1 MQRLFALRGATSVD
15 ANAPDLI
22 LEATNR
28 LIVELVARNELV
40 PERVV
45 SAIFTATDDLDA
57 EFPAV
62 AARALGWDR
71 VPLLCA
77 REIDVPGSLPRVIRV
92 LLHYYAE
99 EGHEARHV
107 YLGEAKSLRAD
118 IEAAQ

>member
-1 MQRLFALRGATSVD
+1 MQRLYALRGATSVD
-15 ANAPDLI
+15 ANAPDPILDATQELI
-22 LEATNR
+22 L
-28 LIVELVARNELV
+28 ELVARNDLV

-45 SAIFTATDDLDA
+45 SAIFTVTSDLDA

-62 AARALGWDR
+62 AARRLGWDR

-77 REIDVPGSLPRVIRV
+77 REIDVPGALPQVIRV

-99 EGHEARHV
+99 DGHEARHV
-107 YLGEAKSLRAD
+107 YLGEAKALRAD

>member
-1 MQRLFALRGATSVD
+1 MQRLYALRGATSVG
-15 ANAPDLI
+15 ANAPDPILDATQELI
-22 LEATNR
+22 L
-28 LIVELVARNELV
+28 ELVARNDLE

-45 SAIFTATDDLDA
+45 SAIFTVTSDLNA

-62 AARALGWDR
+62 AARRLGWDR

-77 REIDVPGSLPRVIRV
+77 REIDVPGSLPKVIRV
-92 LLHYYAE
+92 LLHYYAD

-107 YLGEAKSLRAD
+107 YLGEAKALRAD